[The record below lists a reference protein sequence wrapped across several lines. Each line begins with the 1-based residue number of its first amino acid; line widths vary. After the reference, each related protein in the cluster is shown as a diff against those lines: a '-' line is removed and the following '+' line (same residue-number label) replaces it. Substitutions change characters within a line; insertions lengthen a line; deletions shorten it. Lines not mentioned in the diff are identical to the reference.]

1 MISLTLLEREFN
13 YYICYHTIYD
23 GIKSMVRTAVYVP
36 LAPKLNSLLIY
47 LHMISFHI
55 YVCSYL
61 HFIFISRVG
70 HWWAHLIEIQNTI
83 EYQAIKV
90 RSLITNEPY
99 LFTRFR
105 MNEITF
111 EALLLRTKIWIRTNK

>member
-47 LHMISFHI
+47 LHMISFH
-55 YVCSYL
+55 
-61 HFIFISRVG
+61 
-70 HWWAHLIEIQNTI
+70 
-83 EYQAIKV
+83 
-90 RSLITNEPY
+90 
-99 LFTRFR
+99 
-105 MNEITF
+105 M
-111 EALLLRTKIWIRTNK
+111 